1 MFGRFKKTQLS
12 ELVKLSGVYIGPGI
26 IAEGEI
32 KTEDDVFIDSHFKG
46 QIESDGV
53 VEIGKNSN
61 FSGSIK
67 GRSVLIEGITRSEV
81 NASELISFA
90 SCAEFRGSATSRE
103 VIVPKGA
110 LIDAKITT
118 EKN

>member
-1 MFGRFKKTQLS
+1 MFGKFKKTQLS
-12 ELVKLSGVYIGPGI
+12 ELVKLSGVYIGPGV

-32 KTEDDVFIDSHFKG
+32 KTEDDIFIDTQFKG

-67 GRSVLIEGITRSEV
+67 ARSVLIEGIANSNVSAT
-81 NASELISFA
+81 ELISFA

-103 VIVPKGA
+103 VIVPKGT
-110 LIDAKITT
+110 LIDAKIIT